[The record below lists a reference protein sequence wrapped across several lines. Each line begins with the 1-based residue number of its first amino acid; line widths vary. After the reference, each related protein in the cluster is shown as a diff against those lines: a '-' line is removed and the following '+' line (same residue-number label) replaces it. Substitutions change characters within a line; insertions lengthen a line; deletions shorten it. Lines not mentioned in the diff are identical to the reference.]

1 MILGHDPRLEREARR
16 KRRDGKEILVLRN
29 DARGIVHFLADDVA
43 ENAALFVL
51 EILLGPFQFFQRLL
65 GDNGQR
71 DHLRVRM
78 LQRRSRRLAVI
89 FEDQNVLESLVA
101 LQIDHPVAE
110 RPDHVFHP
118 LDGKVGE
125 RRAMFRCL
133 DDHLMRAHAVHLVE
147 HAFGRAVQTA
157 FNAQR
162 RKFVGDYAHPPSRRV
177 ARRLRPADDGRAV
190 AQHFGRRLVLVART
204 KRAESALHLDGLAG
218 KICGPLGAIGGDDH
232 PAAGDR
238 IFSKLGH

>member
-1 MILGHDPRLEREARR
+1 
-16 KRRDGKEILVLRN
+16 
-29 DARGIVHFLADDVA
+29 
-43 ENAALFVL
+43 
-51 EILLGPFQFFQRLL
+51 
-65 GDNGQR
+65 
-71 DHLRVRM
+71 M

-125 RRAMFRCL
+125 RRAVLRRL

-147 HAFGRAVQTA
+147 HSFGCAVQSA
-157 FNAQR
+157 LNAQR

-177 ARRLRPADDGRAV
+177 ARSDHLPEFLQPRPTELPDIGD
-190 AQHFGRRLVLVART
+190 VLGLGGHKKTSTTAEFLPPTT
-204 KRAESALHLDGLAG
+204 KE
-218 KICGPLGAIGGDDH
+218 AIIPDQRG
-232 PAAGDR
+232 
-238 IFSKLGH
+238 